1 MRPAELFYFIQLSN
15 VRVNEKVFFLIF
27 YSALLYKMISSTRKF
42 SRNHQ
47 ENDANASIIVEIR

>member
-27 YSALLYKMISSTRKF
+27 YSALLYKTSIVKR
-42 SRNHQ
+42 
-47 ENDANASIIVEIR
+47 DATPLVPA